1 MGQVA
6 FVLAA
11 AALVYGFVAV
21 TREAELRRR
30 CNAACLLH
38 PNYMGADRKAPAFEL
53 RDLSGKTVTLKQYE
67 GKVVVL
73 NFWTKTCGPCLEEM
87 PEIAELAKVLRDKP
101 DVAVIT
107 ISIDETA
114 QEASGTLK
122 SILKED
128 PPFITLMDP
137 ENKIVKGKFGTTL
150 FPETWII
157 DKRGVIRARFDGAK
171 EWGNPAVVEFVEQ
184 LRGGGYCPVD
194 IAPKGNRVEIS
205 GPAAKLCEGPGT

>member
-11 AALVYGFVAV
+11 AALVYGFVGV

-122 SILKED
+122 SILKEE

-194 IAPKGNRVEIS
+194 IAPKGNRVEIF

>member
-11 AALVYGFVAV
+11 AALVYGFVGV

-87 PEIAELAKVLRDKP
+87 PELAELAKVLRDKP

-194 IAPKGNRVEIS
+194 IAPKGNRVEIF